1 MTDEEIEKEIE
12 EFLEMFSHVNLP
24 DPEQYPRCFA
34 WYVKLFRYY
43 KSRR

>member
-1 MTDEEIEKEIE
+1 MTEEEIDKEVT
-12 EFLEMFSHVNLP
+12 EFLEMFPNVP

-43 KSRR
+43 KSKR

>member
-1 MTDEEIEKEIE
+1 MTEEEIDKEVT

-34 WYVKLFRYY
+34 CYVKLFRYY
-43 KSRR
+43 KRRQ

>member
-12 EFLEMFSHVNLP
+12 EFLDMFSHVNLP
-24 DPEQYPRCFA
+24 DHEQYTRCFA